1 LALSFFFGDELGSLA
16 ASLVDVVA
24 AILVA
29 GLFAARH
36 HCGAAVLPVRN
47 VLIR

>member
-1 LALSFFFGDELGSLA
+1 
-16 ASLVDVVA
+16 LVDVVA

-36 HCGAAVLPVRN
+36 HCGAVNTMVPSGSC
-47 VLIR
+47 